1 MEEHKVKL
9 GSVHETIRSLET
21 VRDRPDRHDQNQ
33 GRKQQ
38 KDSEKKKEEKP
49 SFQVTEQKV
58 VDAISAFQS
67 DEQNR
72 ANGLNASVTGQGPGL
87 KVVLKDGRGAVV
99 RQFTGEEFVQLREAA
114 RDGRPRGK
122 ILDQKF

>member
-1 MEEHKVKL
+1 MKL
-9 GSVHETIRSLET
+9 GFIQTPIRTLET
-21 VRDRPDRHDQNQ
+21 VRDRPDRHDDNQ

-38 KDSEKKKEEKP
+38 KDFKKKEEEKP
-49 SFQVTEQKV
+49 TYQVTEQKV
-58 VDAISAFQS
+58 VDAISAFQT

-72 ANGLNASVTGQGPGL
+72 ANGLSASVTGQGPGL

-99 RQFTGEEFVQLREAA
+99 RQFTGEEFIQLREAA